1 MSGKIKFS
9 LLKRYP
15 IIAYF
20 VLAYGI
26 AWVFWLPLA
35 ASSHNLLPVRL
46 PAAVFYNL
54 AALGPL
60 LAAIIVSGA
69 EGGKPAVRTLLG
81 KVLKWRVG
89 IRWYLAALL
98 GYPVLFLVALGLDLL
113 LGGAPSWRSSDLSG
127 IHMPYWF
134 LLVIMPPFVLGEE
147 IGWRGYV
154 LPRLQRSRSA
164 LSASL
169 ILAVLWALWHVP
181 SFLTRGSIHD
191 GYPFHLFITWL
202 VLMTIIFTWLYNNTG
217 GSVLHT
223 WFLHVVMNYSGFL
236 IPASMRSSVFVG
248 VLILAAALLIVT
260 VAGPARFSR
269 QPSLKLK

>member
-1 MSGKIKFS
+1 MSEKIKFS

-113 LGGAPSWRSSDLSG
+113 LGGAPSWPSSDLSG

-236 IPASMRSSVFVG
+236 MPASTRSSVFVG
-248 VLILAAALLIVT
+248 VLILAAALLIVI

-269 QPSLKLK
+269 QPL